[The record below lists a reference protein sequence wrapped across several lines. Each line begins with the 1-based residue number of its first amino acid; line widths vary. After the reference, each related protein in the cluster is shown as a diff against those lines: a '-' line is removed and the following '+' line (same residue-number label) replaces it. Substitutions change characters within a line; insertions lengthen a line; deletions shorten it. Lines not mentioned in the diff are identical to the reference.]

1 MENIEKVLEKL
12 KEARKEKGYSHENM
26 AAELGISQGAY
37 TNLEKNHSSLTVER
51 LIKIS
56 EILEKPTYYFF
67 EATPNNIYNQNF
79 SDNSY
84 GHIDNLY
91 QENKEI
97 YHKLSESYEATIN
110 NLKDEVAFL
119 RKMVEQKKA

>member
-12 KEARKEKGYSHENM
+12 KIARREKGLSHENM
-26 AAELGISQGAY
+26 AVELGISQAAY

-56 EILEKPTYYFF
+56 EILEKPAYYFF
-67 EATPNNIYNQNF
+67 EISPNNIYNQQN
-79 SDNSY
+79 SDNSI

-91 QENKEI
+91 QENKDA
-97 YHKLSESYEATIN
+97 YQKLTESYETSIK
-110 NLKDEVAFL
+110 NLKEEITFL
-119 RKMVEQKKA
+119 RKLVEQKK